1 VHFAWPYDI
10 DPPALA
16 TPMTFIPHD
25 FTYTHE
31 FGVANYRQH
40 AWIAIREAHERWL
53 ASDTPVVSSAFI
65 AGELRRAFPAFRGD
79 VHVIYLSSLNPLPAA
94 GIEPAIV
101 EELRRKH
108 SLPACFMLCANNI
121 MPHKNLGTLISAL
134 WHLRQAGSDLKLVAC
149 GVETEESRARVTGP
163 LYADRTES
171 RDDWDMRGLGLVS
184 DDEVLALMRAATLVI
199 NPSLCEAGSGSGL
212 DAWGCGCPVA
222 LSDIPAFRD
231 QVGFLGTRAE
241 FFDPRDPR
249 EIPEAERRAVRDQHV
264 DSRGDQIPL
273 GLDLLASRQVERP
286 VVELRLPGR
295 APDPQ
300 SLDRH
305 LFVLQVVDA
314 CVLEPF
320 GRYAIVLEAEVVV
333 AGNDHFVRMR
343 HRLQPGQGLGNLGQF
358 AAHG

>member
-1 VHFAWPYDI
+1 LPRSPWSLNPKRFVGLEAIDKGFNTLRRRWKKALRDHCDQRFASALAGHDVVHFAWPYDI

-25 FTYTHE
+25 FIYTHE

-53 ASDTPVVSSAFI
+53 ASATPVVSSAFI

-149 GVETEESRARVTGP
+149 GVETEEIRARVTGP

-249 EIPEAERRAVRDQHV
+249 DIARVVLGMLADPDGQSRATKESQAAIRRYGWDDVAIRYLAVFEDV
-264 DSRGDQIPL
+264 L
-273 GLDLLASRQVERP
+273 GVQQP
-286 VVELRLPGR
+286 HR
-295 APDPQ
+295 A
-300 SLDRH
+300 
-305 LFVLQVVDA
+305 
-314 CVLEPF
+314 
-320 GRYAIVLEAEVVV
+320 
-333 AGNDHFVRMR
+333 
-343 HRLQPGQGLGNLGQF
+343 
-358 AAHG
+358 